1 MMGRP
6 PRVPVDLLAAT
17 KEVRLRVERV
27 LANLEPITQQR
38 DPVLADPRA
47 VWLDITLSIVELESV
62 TILMKRGWWP

>member
-27 LANLEPITQQR
+27 LANLEPITQ
-38 DPVLADPRA
+38 
-47 VWLDITLSIVELESV
+47 
-62 TILMKRGWWP
+62 

>member
-62 TILMKRGWWP
+62 TILMKRAWWP

>member
-6 PRVPVDLLAAT
+6 PRVPVDLVAAT
-17 KEVRLRVERV
+17 NEVRLRVERV

-47 VWLDITLSIVELESV
+47 VWLDVTLSIVELESV
-62 TILMKRGWWP
+62 TILMKRAWWP